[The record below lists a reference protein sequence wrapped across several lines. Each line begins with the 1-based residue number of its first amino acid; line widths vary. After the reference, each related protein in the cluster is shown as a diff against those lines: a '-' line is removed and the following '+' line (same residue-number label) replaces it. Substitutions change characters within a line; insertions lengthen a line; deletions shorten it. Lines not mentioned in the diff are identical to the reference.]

1 MSPEDPER
9 ARKTGSRFGD
19 LYIRTFEME
28 LLISGALVFGL
39 LRLPPLLRSLL
50 ATILRDT
57 ADETL
62 LGASYA
68 YVFAAMA
75 GYALLACFLLHLAC
89 RVFWVGIVGLESV
102 FPNGVRWDR
111 TPLGPHSR
119 RHLQN
124 ISLPLDRQIEL
135 VDDVCSVIFSFAALL
150 LLNIAHSVLAI
161 TAAGFLAFGL
171 SSLAFDGRYAV
182 AAFVGF
188 VIAIL
193 AAQLILSLFDRWF
206 GAKLKEGGLASRW
219 LARGLRLA
227 YTTTPIRWIGPIIPP
242 LQSNHRPRNVGLIF
256 GASVFGLMLL
266 IAGGALRSP
275 GPLVHSLI
283 YFADADT
290 PEAIDQRYYR
300 SAVGEEDHTS
310 RLPSIQSDVIEGPY
324 VKLFLPYSPNRRNDA
339 IAKSCPELEPLRAG
353 GVDLWDTEPS
363 TPANVRAAADCLADL
378 HDIELDGRSRRLDF
392 KFTRDLSS
400 GTPGLIAYIDAR
412 EMSLGR
418 HEVFVRSPAVVGSES
433 GHAEH
438 TIHFWV

>member
-1 MSPEDPER
+1 VRRGTGRPGVFSSVSPEDPER

-39 LRLPPLLRSLL
+39 LRLPSLLRSLL

-75 GYALLACFLLHLAC
+75 SYALLACFLLHLAC
-89 RVFWVGIVGLESV
+89 RVFWVGLVGLESV

-111 TPLGPHSR
+111 TPLGPYSR

-124 ISLPLDRQIEL
+124 ILLPLDRQIEL
-135 VDDVCSVIFSFAALL
+135 VDDVCSLIFSFAALL

-161 TAAGFLAFGL
+161 TTAGFLAFGL

-193 AAQLILSLFDRWF
+193 APQLILSLFDRWF

-227 YTTTPIRWIGPIIPP
+227 YTTTPIRWIGPIIPT
-242 LQSNHRPRNVGLIF
+242 LQSNHRP
-256 GASVFGLMLL
+256 
-266 IAGGALRSP
+266 
-275 GPLVHSLI
+275 
-283 YFADADT
+283 
-290 PEAIDQRYYR
+290 
-300 SAVGEEDHTS
+300 
-310 RLPSIQSDVIEGPY
+310 
-324 VKLFLPYSPNRRNDA
+324 RNDA

-363 TPANVRAAADCLADL
+363 TPANVKAAADCLADL